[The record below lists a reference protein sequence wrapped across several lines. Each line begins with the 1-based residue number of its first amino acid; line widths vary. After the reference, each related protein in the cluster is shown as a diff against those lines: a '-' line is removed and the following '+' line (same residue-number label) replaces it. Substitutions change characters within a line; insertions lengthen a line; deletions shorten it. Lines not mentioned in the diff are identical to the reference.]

1 MIQVTAYLQTEEDY
15 ALWKALPNK
24 AKWLHEKLNE
34 GAAQKE
40 SSSDEHKTFF
50 KPPKK

>member
-24 AKWLHEKLNE
+24 AKWLHTKLNE
-34 GAAQKE
+34 AQAQKE
-40 SSSDEHKTFF
+40 APKTGEHKTFF
-50 KPPKK
+50 KEKK